1 MKNTRT
7 IEVWVYTRK
16 IDDSEIPIR
25 AENTQNRICAVDGAK
40 RLMPAEI
47 ANTMTKGARMNSHFS
62 GLTNIA

>member
-16 IDDSEIPIR
+16 IDDSEMPIS
-25 AENTQNRICAVDGAK
+25 AANTQNSIWAVAGRS

-47 ANTMTKGARMNSHFS
+47 ANTMTSGARMNSHFS
-62 GLTNIA
+62 GLTYIA

>member
-7 IEVWVYTRK
+7 IEVCVYTRK
-16 IDDSEIPIR
+16 IEDSEMPIS
-25 AENTQNRICAVDGAK
+25 AENTQNSIWAVDGAR

-47 ANTMTKGARMNSHFS
+47 TNTMASGARMNSHFS